1 MDLETKGKPELSKF
15 RFNTLLGF
23 DTLLSRGR
31 AIPNF
36 REPFHFVVRKGAIED
51 GDATDPRG
59 KRRVSIAVDDATY
72 RKRPALLNC
81 LGSIDIVTEI
91 VGVGF
96 QGNQV
101 TIQWFP

>member
-1 MDLETKGKPELSKF
+1 VDLETKGKPELSKF

-51 GDATDPRG
+51 GNATDPRG

-72 RKRPALLNC
+72 GKRSALLNR
-81 LGSIDIVTEI
+81 LGSIDIKTEI

-96 QGNQV
+96 HCNQL
-101 TIQWFP
+101 TLQWFP